1 MTLLIKNAVVDGKRT
16 DISVSGNKITA
27 VGPGLPDAGAE
38 KIIDCG
44 GHLAAT
50 VPFYNTHTHS
60 AMTLFR
66 GYADD
71 LPLFTWLN
79 EHIWP
84 AEAKLDPLQDAKTA
98 LKIVKVYADPI
109 YVFVYFEWDKSQI
122 SHEPDVEHVP
132 FHCYI
137 NTDGDASTG
146 GYGDQFTDA
155 CSELLFEGFIYP
167 DGASVG
173 SYTPVVCE
181 WTGDVNGTGWSWADL
196 GEFNNLTE
204 GAGIEGKYEFQ
215 IARELMPKKLAD
227 NFSIG
232 FDIQQDW
239 ESVGILPIS
248 HVTEDNPSGYA
259 PSLQVTTVKK

>member
-1 MTLLIKNAVVDGKRT
+1 MKKILSFLAMTAAILAVSVT
-16 DISVSGNKITA
+16 SVSCNKTDDDDDDENGSSEYVAPIKIDGDFSDWA
-27 VGPGLPDAGAE
+27 KLDAS
-38 KIIDCG
+38 KI
-44 GHLAAT
+44 
-50 VPFYNTHTHS
+50 
-60 AMTLFR
+60 
-66 GYADD
+66 
-71 LPLFTWLN
+71 
-79 EHIWP
+79 

-173 SYTPVVCE
+173 SYVPVVCE
-181 WTGDVNGTGWSWADL
+181 WTGDVNGTGWSWTDL

>member
-1 MTLLIKNAVVDGKRT
+1 MKKILSFLAMTAAILAVSVT
-16 DISVSGNKITA
+16 SVSCNKTDDDDDDENGSSEYVAPIKIDGDFSDWA
-27 VGPGLPDAGAE
+27 KLDAS
-38 KIIDCG
+38 KI
-44 GHLAAT
+44 
-50 VPFYNTHTHS
+50 
-60 AMTLFR
+60 
-66 GYADD
+66 
-71 LPLFTWLN
+71 
-79 EHIWP
+79 

-232 FDIQQDW
+232 FDIQQSW